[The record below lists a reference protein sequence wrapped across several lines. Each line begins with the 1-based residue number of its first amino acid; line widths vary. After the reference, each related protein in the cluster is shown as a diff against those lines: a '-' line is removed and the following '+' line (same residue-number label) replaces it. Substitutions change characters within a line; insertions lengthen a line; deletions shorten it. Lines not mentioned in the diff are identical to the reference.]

1 MKHKVDL
8 IVLVVFFISSLGFAQ
23 GNTSADVVA
32 EMDGMLTKLF
42 ENNLFVGSVLVAQDG
57 NVLLNKGYGL
67 ADRQQNIPN
76 SPQTIFRLQ
85 NITRQFTSMGIL
97 ILQTQG
103 KLKVTD
109 LACQHLPEC
118 PEGWQAFSIHDLLTN
133 ILVEERFFDHYAA
146 YSMLGKIITNVSGQS
161 YETFMQTMIFDPLKM
176 NYTGFVPHQ
185 ANEAIGY
192 YSDTSDT
199 PARYE
204 DTTDVHAAA
213 GLYSTVEDLYLWD
226 QALYAE
232 QLIPKELLE
241 IASMVQI
248 KTDDGWADGYGY
260 GWASGQQDTHK
271 VIGHGGIIS
280 GFNTRIFRYPDDKVT
295 IIVLSN
301 QENVPTQYIASLL
314 SEKVFG
320 KE

>member
-1 MKHKVDL
+1 MKHKVYL
-8 IVLVVFFISSLGFAQ
+8 IVLVVFFITSLGFAQ

-42 ENNLFVGSVLVAQDG
+42 ENNLFVGSVVVAQNG

-97 ILQTQG
+97 ILQAQG

-109 LACQHLPEC
+109 LACQYLSEC

-133 ILVEERFFDHYAA
+133 IVEERFFDQYAA

-176 NYTGFVPHQ
+176 HHTNFIPHQ

-192 YSDTSDT
+192 YSDTTDE

-204 DTTDVHAAA
+204 DTTEVHADA
-213 GLYSTVEDLYLWD
+213 GLYSSVEDLYLWD
-226 QALYAE
+226 QALYNE
-232 QLIPKELLE
+232 QFIPKELLE
-241 IASMVQI
+241 IAFTAHI
-248 KTDDGWADGYGY
+248 KITDNVWAHSYGY
-260 GWASGQQDTHK
+260 GWAIGQQDTHK
-271 VIGHGGIIS
+271 VIGHGGSIS

-314 SEKVFG
+314 SEKIFG
-320 KE
+320 QE

>member
-1 MKHKVDL
+1 MKHKVYL
-8 IVLVVFFISSLGFAQ
+8 IVLVVFFITSLGFAQ
-23 GNTSADVVA
+23 GNTSVNVVA

-42 ENNLFVGSVLVAQDG
+42 ENNLFVGSVLVAQNG

-103 KLKVTD
+103 NLEVSD

-133 ILVEERFFDHYAA
+133 IVEERFFDQYAA
-146 YSMLGKIITNVSGQS
+146 YSMLGKIIANVSGQS
-161 YETFMQTMIFDPLKM
+161 YENFMRTMIFYPLKM
-176 NYTGFVPHQ
+176 HHTGFIPHQ

-192 YSDTSDT
+192 YSDTSDE

-204 DTTDVHAAA
+204 DTTDVHADA
-213 GLYSTVEDLYLWD
+213 GLYSSVEDLYLWD
-226 QALYAE
+226 QALYTE

-241 IASMVQI
+241 IAFKAHI
-248 KTDDGWADGYGY
+248 KLTDNVWAHSYGY
-260 GWASGQQDTHK
+260 GWGIGQQDTHK
-271 VIGHGGIIS
+271 VIGHGGNIS
-280 GFNTRIFRYPDDKVT
+280 GFDTRIFRYPDDKVT

-314 SEKVFG
+314 SKKVFG